1 MLLGRGRLL
10 GNSWHWSLKQQ
21 RALLPPA
28 PTGELSSLA
37 AVGSQRSGAGNAA
50 CWALGPD
57 NPLPRLM
64 EGPWSGAAED
74 WELDLTLSLPASS
87 SSSDQNSVGALPEL
101 SRYSEPFPPS
111 WALHGSGLGRCMP
124 VTFEYRVRRSA
135 GVPCSPSRGISSAD
149 MRLWFG
155 FLTPWLP
162 ERRMSLMFAVRFQ
175 SLSK

>member
-10 GNSWHWSLKQQ
+10 ENSWRWSLKQQ

-37 AVGSQRSGAGNAA
+37 AVASRRSGAGNAA

-101 SRYSEPFPPS
+101 SRYSEPFRPAGLCM
-111 WALHGSGLGRCMP
+111 ALG
-124 VTFEYRVRRSA
+124 
-135 GVPCSPSRGISSAD
+135 
-149 MRLWFG
+149 
-155 FLTPWLP
+155 
-162 ERRMSLMFAVRFQ
+162 
-175 SLSK
+175 